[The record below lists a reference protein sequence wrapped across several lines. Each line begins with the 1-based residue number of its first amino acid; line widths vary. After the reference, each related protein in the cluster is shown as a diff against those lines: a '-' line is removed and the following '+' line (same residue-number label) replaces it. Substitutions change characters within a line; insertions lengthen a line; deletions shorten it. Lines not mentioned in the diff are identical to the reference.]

1 MWYNLFILNGGNKM
15 RNIYEPE
22 PFDLTFYVGV
32 HPNGNMT
39 TPTKNLGYLQIH
51 YKDVEG
57 FRIVKLVSDGEVQ

>member
-1 MWYNLFILNGGNKM
+1 M

-22 PFDLTFYVGV
+22 PLDLTFYVGIY
-32 HPNGNMT
+32 PNGNTT

-57 FRIVKLVSDGEVQ
+57 FRIVKLVSDGDVR